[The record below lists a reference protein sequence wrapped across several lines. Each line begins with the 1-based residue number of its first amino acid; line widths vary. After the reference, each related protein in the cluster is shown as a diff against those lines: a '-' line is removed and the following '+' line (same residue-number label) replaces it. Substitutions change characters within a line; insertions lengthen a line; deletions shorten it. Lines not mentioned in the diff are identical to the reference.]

1 MTNTPDNGAGTMA
14 RRNTR
19 SAKGSRTNRPLH
31 EQLYRLRGPEW
42 IDLTVLDQDG
52 NLQKIRLTCPRGLP
66 STKICIS
73 HTPGVRR
80 SKPN

>member
-1 MTNTPDNGAGTMA
+1 MA

-31 EQLYRLRGPEW
+31 EQMYRLRGHEW
-42 IDLTVLDQDG
+42 IDLTVIDQDG
-52 NLQKIRLTCPRGLP
+52 NPQKIRLTCPPELI
-66 STKICIS
+66 STRICIS
-73 HTPGVRR
+73 HTAGVRR